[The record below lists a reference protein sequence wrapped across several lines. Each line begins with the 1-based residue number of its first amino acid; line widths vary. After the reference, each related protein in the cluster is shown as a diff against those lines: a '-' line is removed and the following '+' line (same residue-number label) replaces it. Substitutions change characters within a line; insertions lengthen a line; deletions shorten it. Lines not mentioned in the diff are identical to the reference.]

1 MVVFYLKLIST
12 QSQNIMNYNNMF
24 RPFKAKKVDTFVL
37 KVLQPMR
44 GAHDELVR
52 HSTRGVRQ
60 ND

>member
-1 MVVFYLKLIST
+1 
-12 QSQNIMNYNNMF
+12 MF
-24 RPFKAKKVDTFVL
+24 RPLKAKEVDTFVL

-52 HSTRGVRQ
+52 HYMGTGVRQ

>member
-1 MVVFYLKLIST
+1 
-12 QSQNIMNYNNMF
+12 MNYNNMF
-24 RPFKAKKVDTFVL
+24 RPLKAKKVDTFVL

-52 HSTRGVRQ
+52 HSTRGVRE

>member
-1 MVVFYLKLIST
+1 MS
-12 QSQNIMNYNNMF
+12 YNDMF

-37 KVLQPMR
+37 KVLHPMR